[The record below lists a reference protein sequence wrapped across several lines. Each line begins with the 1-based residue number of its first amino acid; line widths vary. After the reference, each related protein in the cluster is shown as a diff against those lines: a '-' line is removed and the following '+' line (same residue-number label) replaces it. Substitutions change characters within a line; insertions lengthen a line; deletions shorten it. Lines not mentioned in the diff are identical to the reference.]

1 MKIALLIEGQTE
13 RAFLAHLRRFLGT
26 QLAGRMPRLD
36 PVPYDGRITK
46 GERLRRD
53 VDRLLRTGRPPADA
67 VIALTDVYTG
77 TGDFLDAGDA
87 KRKMREWVGDN
98 DRFFPHAAQHDF
110 EAWLL
115 PFWGTIQRLAGHN
128 MAAPRGSPE
137 AVNLARPPSDRIEEI
152 FRAGTCSRDYVKP
165 RDAERI
171 LRENDLA
178 VAAAACPELR
188 AFLNTILRL
197 CGGSDV

>member
-13 RAFLAHLRRFLGT
+13 RAFLPHLRRFLET
-26 QLAGRMPRLD
+26 RLAGRMPRLD
-36 PVPYDGRITK
+36 AVPYDGPIPR
-46 GERLRRD
+46 GERLKRD

-77 TGDFLDAGDA
+77 AGDFRDAEDA
-87 KRKMREWVGDN
+87 KRKMREWVGEN
-98 DRFFPHAAQHDF
+98 ARFFPHAAQYEF

-115 PFWGTIQRLAGHN
+115 PFWGSIQRLAGHN
-128 MAAPRGSPE
+128 RAPPGGSPE
-137 AVNLARPPSDRIEEI
+137 AVNLTRPPSVRIEQI

-178 VAAAACPELR
+178 VAAAVCPELR
-188 AFLNTILRL
+188 ALLNTILQR
-197 CGGSDV
+197 CGGECV